1 MKTKQVLD
9 ALDHAMAIIGIEPAK
24 RENEFTVND
33 FAKKSG
39 LSKSRT
45 RSFLREKV
53 ESKQL
58 CSRKGVADGN
68 SVTFYSLPK

>member
-1 MKTKQVLD
+1 MKTKKVLD
-9 ALDHAMAIIGIEPAK
+9 AMDQAMAIIGIEPGK
-24 RENEFTVND
+24 KESEFTVKD

-39 LSKSRT
+39 LSNSRS
-45 RSFLREKV
+45 RCVLREKV

-58 CSRKGVADGN
+58 CSRKGVADGS